1 MPFPCF
7 PEGMNSE
14 DSLTQSLS
22 PFHPNMEAAVTLRAR
37 DGREVRVRHMRGED
51 AELLTR
57 MFYRLSPETRYR
69 RFFVPLND
77 VDEERVRQEAI
88 RLATID
94 PGRETALIAVVDE
107 EGREEAVAV
116 ARFARLVEH
125 EATCEASIVL
135 RDDYQGVGIGRQLF
149 DLLVQTAMV
158 RGFQHMILLTHADNA
173 GMIALV
179 QGLGMPY
186 EGRFSA
192 GLYEID
198 LQLTGFCKAVFPFTA
213 PEGSRDG

>member
-1 MPFPCF
+1 MTRSIAPF
-7 PEGMNSE
+7 
-14 DSLTQSLS
+14 Q
-22 PFHPNMEAAVTLRAR
+22 PNMEASVTLRTR
-37 DGREVRVRHMRGED
+37 DGREVRVRHMRRTD

-57 MFYRLSPETRYR
+57 MFYRLSLETRYR

-77 VDEERVRQEAI
+77 VDEARVRQEAA

-94 PGRETALIAVVDE
+94 PERETALIAVVDE

-116 ARFARLVEH
+116 ARFARLQEH
-125 EATCEASIVL
+125 EAACEASIVI

-149 DLLVQTAMV
+149 DLLVQTAMA
-158 RGFQHMILLTHADNA
+158 RGFRHMILLTHADNA

-186 EGRFSA
+186 EGRFSS

-198 LQLTGFCKAVFPFTA
+198 LQLTDFCKPIFPFTA
-213 PEGSRDG
+213 PEGSRNG